1 VPFPGSQAGPLH
13 CQQAIGIFGNP
24 AEFTGQRGKL
34 LTSQLIAMGFEAD
47 LANKSA
53 LSITSNSCLSLNQQ
67 DMIDKAQL
75 MCETALTLLKTEN
88 ARDEALK
95 NALDGLRGHI
105 NVLGQNHLDVAR
117 SEINPLS

>member
-1 VPFPGSQAGPLH
+1 MPFPGSQAGPLH

-75 MCETALTLLKTEN
+75 MCETALELLKTDN
-88 ARDEALK
+88 LRHEALK
-95 NALDGLRGHI
+95 TALEGLRLQVNVFGQKHI
-105 NVLGQNHLDVAR
+105 DVAR
-117 SEINPLS
+117 SERQPL